1 MFVKYNLVLRSQSGR
16 LPFLKEQH
24 RKLCKGNL
32 YPTTLHVINT
42 ALRSLSPLSSC
53 RTVYRGV
60 RGSHMRVHMHMHMHM
75 HMHIH
80 DSTLLMPN
88 GLPRGERLTQGT
100 HNGTHRNTHRNTQ
113 WNTQWNSHAME
124 PAMHAPSSDLHAASA
139 WSLHG
144 RLLIRAYI
152 VRGTC
157 VVRMWCICIC
167 ATGGRRLAARVVQH
181 TGRVRLSRRRGCVLI
196 IAYPYYSVPLL

>member
-1 MFVKYNLVLRSQSGR
+1 MCLWPAADVRQVQPRPPQPEWQAAVLKGTAPEAVQREP
-16 LPFLKEQH
+16 LPHDAPCDQH
-24 RKLCKGNL
+24 G
-32 YPTTLHVINT
+32 
-42 ALRSLSPLSSC
+42 AAQPLA
-53 RTVYRGV
+53 
-60 RGSHMRVHMHMHMHM
+60 
-75 HMHIH
+75 
-80 DSTLLMPN
+80 TLLMPN